1 MTELSTPEAVRAH
14 YTEPYE
20 LAVSKEIGHLDDHC
34 RRFIALSPL
43 LVIASSDAEGRLDA
57 TPRGDAPGFVAVPD
71 DRTLLI
77 PDRSGNN
84 RVDTMMNIA
93 AHPRIGLLFF
103 VPGAVETLRVN
114 GRATILANDEALLR
128 PLAANGKLPRAAIR
142 VEVEEVYF
150 QCGKALVRSDL
161 WNPEARIARGT
172 LPPFGQVLADHCKIP
187 SDPALSQAIE
197 DDYRT
202 GLY

>member
-1 MTELSTPEAVRAH
+1 MVELTTPEAVRAH
-14 YTEPYE
+14 YHEPHG
-20 LAVSKEIGHLDDHC
+20 LALAKQIDRLDAHC

-43 LVIASSDAEGRLDA
+43 LVIASCDGDGRLDA
-57 TPRGDAPGFVAVPD
+57 TPRGDAPGFVAVLD
-71 DRTLLI
+71 ERTLLI

-84 RVDTMMNIA
+84 RVDTMMNLA
-93 AHPRIGLLFF
+93 QHKRIGLLFF

-114 GRATILANDEALLR
+114 GRAAILAEDEAMLA
-128 PLAANGKLPRAAIR
+128 PLAAKGIPPRAAIR
-142 VEVEEVYF
+142 VDVEEVYF

-172 LPPFGQVLADHCKIP
+172 LPPFGQILADQCKIAR
-187 SDPALSQAIE
+187 DPALDQAIE
-197 DDYRT
+197 DDYRS